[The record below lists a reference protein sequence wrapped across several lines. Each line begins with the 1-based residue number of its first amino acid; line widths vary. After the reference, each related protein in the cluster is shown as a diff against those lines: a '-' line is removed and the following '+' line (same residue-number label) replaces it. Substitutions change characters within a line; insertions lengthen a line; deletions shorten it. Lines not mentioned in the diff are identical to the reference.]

1 MRFSVV
7 MPAHNAAKYIAKG
20 LSSID
25 QQTYMDYE
33 LIVVCDACDDNTE
46 EIAKYYGAKTA
57 VIDAHSDGAARNK
70 GIEMATGEYIIFID
84 DDDWFLHECVFQQ
97 INDKLN
103 ELKNQI
109 DVLCFSFIWKNRGY
123 MRPKDNYGRGY
134 WTAVWTKV
142 WRREFVKD
150 VKFPHTPRFSDVT
163 FTNGVLAKHPRIV
176 EWDVPLYYYNFKQ
189 KVIKHD

>member
-1 MRFSVV
+1 MRFSVII
-7 MPAHNAAKYIAKG
+7 PAHNASNRIHDILNSVCK
-20 LSSID
+20 
-25 QQTYMDYE
+25 QTFSDYE
-33 LIVVCDACDDNTE
+33 LIVICDACEDNTE
-46 EIAKYYGAKTA
+46 EIAKSYGAITKS
-57 VIDAHSDGAARNK
+57 IDAHSDGAARNI
-70 GIEMATGEYIIFID
+70 GIETAQGEYIIFAD
-84 DDDWFLHECVFQQ
+84 DDDQFLHECVFQQ

-163 FTNGVLAKHPRIV
+163 FTNGVLAKHPRMA

>member
-1 MRFSVV
+1 MRFSVI

-163 FTNGVLAKHPRIV
+163 FTNGVLAKHPRLV